1 MSIVSLLGIKVLNN
15 PAKFT
20 DPYEFEITFECLEQL
35 KDDLEWKLTYVGS
48 SRSLEHD
55 QELDSIL
62 VGPIPVGINKF
73 ILTADA
79 PSPELIPA
87 SELVSVTV
95 ILLSCSYKEREFVRV
110 GYYVNNEYDSEEL
123 RENPPTKVQVDH
135 IVRNILAEKPR
146 VTRFNI
152 VWDNEGE
159 MDDYPPEQGEGE
171 DENGEDIIDM
181 GVDDDEDEE
190 DAGEGEVEEDED
202 EDEEEEEE
210 EEGEGENDDAEEEER
225 GGAEAE
231 DEEEAEDVEEADEA
245 EEEAEEVEEA
255 EVELIGGSNDNSSKT
270 KNDAELETAKRQ
282 NTINDDDIPEIK
294 RQKLNNADEEKKVEE
309 GEEDLE
315 ELEEADEEALEKE
328 ELEEE
333 EELEQGTEGINKI
346 NGKEIGSEPETTAEV
361 EVTEVITTVDQ
372 EAETPKIDSAA
383 PTPTESA
390 N

>member
-55 QELDSIL
+55 QELDSLL
-62 VGPIPVGINKF
+62 VGPVPVGINKF

-123 RENPPTKVQVDH
+123 RENPPAKVQVDH

-152 VWDNEGE
+152 AWDNEGGI
-159 MDDYPPEQGEGE
+159 DDYPPEQEGE
-171 DENGEDIIDM
+171 EELDGDDIIDM
-181 GVDDDEDEE
+181 GADEELEDVEAEDEE
-190 DAGEGEVEEDED
+190 EEDED
-202 EDEEEEEE
+202 ED
-210 EEGEGENDDAEEEER
+210 DAEEPT
-225 GGAEAE
+225 
-231 DEEEAEDVEEADEA
+231 
-245 EEEAEEVEEA
+245 
-255 EVELIGGSNDNSSKT
+255 T
-270 KNDAELETAKRQ
+270 KLDTNAETAKRQ
-282 NTINDDDIPEIK
+282 NTLNDDDIPEIK
-294 RQKLNNADEEKKVEE
+294 KRKIEETEAEAEDK
-309 GEEDLE
+309 EEDLD
-315 ELEEADEEALEKE
+315 ELEEEDEE

-333 EELEQGTEGINKI
+333 LEEDEEDGE
-346 NGKEIGSEPETTAEV
+346 EV
-361 EVTEVITTVDQ
+361 EEVEGEVEGEVEAEESEAQDAGISEAANVENPEEMPIHTENDPVA
-372 EAETPKIDSAA
+372 AETPKIDSVES
-383 PTPTESA
+383 TPQR
-390 N
+390 